1 MAYLRIPVALLLILL
16 LPACGLL
23 PEEEDKTKDWSASK
37 FYSEASAELADANYE
52 QAIRYYEM
60 LEARYPFGRYAMQ
73 SQLDVAYAYYKYDEP
88 ESAIAAA
95 DRFIKLNPRN
105 PHVDYAYYLKGLV
118 NFNRNIGFFDRF
130 VPFDASQRDPGAA
143 RQSFDDFGALVRR
156 FPESKYAAD
165 ARQRMVFLRNTLAQ
179 HEINVGDYYMRR
191 GAYVAAANRARYVLE
206 NHPRTPAVRGA
217 LQMLGAAY
225 EKMGL
230 DDLAADA
237 RRVLA
242 YNEERGTFAEFD
254 AQVVEKSFGRKVWDY
269 LELDKN

>member
-1 MAYLRIPVALLLILL
+1 MPYLRIPLALLLVLL

-156 FPESKYAAD
+156 FPESKYAED
-165 ARQRMVFLRNTLAQ
+165 ARQRMVFLRNNLAQ
-179 HEINVGDYYMRR
+179 HEVNVADYYMRR
-191 GAYVAAANRARYVLE
+191 GAYVAAANRAKNVLE
-206 NHPRTPAVRGA
+206 NHPRTPAVRSA
-217 LQMLGAAY
+217 LQILAAAY
-225 EKMGL
+225 DEMGM
-230 DDLAADA
+230 DDLAADT

-242 YNEERGTFAEFD
+242 YNEEQGTFAEFD
-254 AQVVEKSFGRKVWDY
+254 AQVVEKSLGRQVWDF

>member
-1 MAYLRIPVALLLILL
+1 MAYLRIPLALLLTLL

-23 PEEEDKTKDWSASK
+23 PEEEDKTRDWSASK

-130 VPFDASQRDPGAA
+130 VPFDASPRDPGAA
-143 RQSFDDFGALVRR
+143 RRSFDDFGVLVRR

-165 ARQRMVFLRNTLAQ
+165 ARQRMVFLRNNLAQ
-179 HEINVGDYYMRR
+179 HEVNVGDYYLRR
-191 GAYVAAANRARYVLE
+191 GAYVAAANRAKYVLE
-206 NHPRTPAVRGA
+206 NHPRTPAVREA
-217 LQMLGAAY
+217 LQILVAAY
-225 EKMGL
+225 DEMGM
-230 DDLAADA
+230 DNLAADT

-254 AQVVEKSFGRKVWDY
+254 AQVVEKTFGRKVWDF